1 MRKIWATFTK
11 EVLLLWRDKMGLII
25 LFILPM
31 CLVLFITMTTTKQG
45 NNHQQKINL
54 ILLDQDHGALSKTII
69 TALNQVTLFNI
80 IEQPDTP
87 EARNIINNQISKGKY
102 SLALIIPNSTTM
114 KTNHYIQKQIQNPLL
129 ATSPPPALQILVDPG
144 LSLDLKG
151 SVDITLQA
159 IFNGIETQ
167 MTAQLLAQSLHRPK
181 IPFNS
186 NFINYQMHYVSLDDQ
201 AKAPNSVEYNVPAWT
216 LFGMFFI
223 VIPLAGVMVRERE
236 LGMPQ
241 RLEIAPTWH
250 LNLMLGR
257 IFAFIVLNMV
267 QLWLMLAVGVFILPL
282 FGMPTLE
289 VADHITLIF
298 ITGLFASLA
307 ATGFG
312 LLIGTWAS
320 TYEQAT
326 VLGAFLIVIAAAIG
340 GIMAPIDLMPALL
353 QKISA
358 YSPLNWAQTAFL
370 NIFVRNANWSL
381 LWPEWAKLFC
391 FFILTMLLSWLKF
404 VHFLRR
410 T

>member
-1 MRKIWATFTK
+1 MRKILATLKK
-11 EVLLLWRDKMGLII
+11 ECLLLWRDKMGLVI
-25 LFILPM
+25 LFLLPM
-31 CLVLFITMTTTKQG
+31 CLVLFITMTTTKEG
-45 NNHQQKINL
+45 NNHQQKIKL
-54 ILLDQDHGALSKTII
+54 LLLDQDHGEFSKSII
-69 TALNQVTLFNI
+69 TALNKVSLFNVI
-80 IEQPDTP
+80 KQADIPQAKTY
-87 EARNIINNQISKGKY
+87 INQQISQGKY
-102 SLALIIPNSTTM
+102 SLAMIIPASTT
-114 KTNHYIQKQIQNPLL
+114 TNINHYLQQQIQNPHAKLS
-129 ATSPPPALQILVDPG
+129 TPPPLQVLVDPG
-144 LSLDLKG
+144 LSLVLKD
-151 SVDITLQA
+151 SVDITMRA
-159 IFNGIETQ
+159 IFKEIETQ
-167 MTAQLLAQSLHRPK
+167 TTAVLLAQSLHRPT

-186 NFINYQMHYVSLDDQ
+186 NFLNYQMHYVSLDNK

-257 IFAFIVLNMV
+257 ILAFITLNMI

-282 FGMPTLE
+282 FGMPTLQ
-289 VADHITLIF
+289 VADHVTLIF
-298 ITGLFASLA
+298 ITGFFASLA

-353 QKISA
+353 QKISG

-370 NIFVRNANWSL
+370 NIFVRDANWSL
-381 LWPEWAKLFC
+381 LWPQWGKLFG
-391 FFILTMLLSWLKF
+391 FFILTIVLSLLKF
-404 VHFLRR
+404 THLIKRK
-410 T
+410 